1 MSSGDTGFIMLCSAL
16 VFSYDTG
23 PCFLFM
29 ADWSAGKC
37 CQHNDGLHR
46 HYGAVHRYVGTV
58 WIFLSFG
65 GKPCR
70 NHR

>member
-16 VFSYDTG
+16 VFLMTPGLAFFLWRIG
-23 PCFLFM
+23 PPE
-29 ADWSAGKC
+29 KC

-58 WIFLSFG
+58 
-65 GKPCR
+65 
-70 NHR
+70 